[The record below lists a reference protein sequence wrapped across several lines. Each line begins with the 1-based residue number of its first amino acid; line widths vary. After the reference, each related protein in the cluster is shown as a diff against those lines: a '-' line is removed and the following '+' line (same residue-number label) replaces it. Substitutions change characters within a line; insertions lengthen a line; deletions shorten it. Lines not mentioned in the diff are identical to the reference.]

1 MIHQNVRKAGD
12 WSEYLVYRMM
22 ILSTLQ
28 WFQVI
33 HILWFF
39 LVSGIF
45 VIVFCVNMW
54 QVYLASGLQILA
66 FCKFSLVRSL
76 LSKCVEPEETGKMF
90 SVLAI
95 FCALMPL
102 LANSTFRPLYSW
114 TLPIFPG
121 AILIMAGSLLTIS
134 ALLNLYLYTQRH
146 RMVYD
151 TSQQLIDNNNQKQ
164 SKNPSIRGR
173 RNSFVTSMWKKKFK
187 KPNT

>member
-1 MIHQNVRKAGD
+1 
-12 WSEYLVYRMM
+12 
-22 ILSTLQ
+22 
-28 WFQVI
+28 
-33 HILWFF
+33 
-39 LVSGIF
+39 
-45 VIVFCVNMW
+45 MW

-151 TSQQLIDNNNQKQ
+151 TSQQLIDNNNRKQ
-164 SKNPSIRGR
+164 SKNASR
-173 RNSFVTSMWKKKFK
+173 
-187 KPNT
+187 

>member
-1 MIHQNVRKAGD
+1 
-12 WSEYLVYRMM
+12 
-22 ILSTLQ
+22 
-28 WFQVI
+28 
-33 HILWFF
+33 
-39 LVSGIF
+39 
-45 VIVFCVNMW
+45 MW

-102 LANSTFRPLYSW
+102 LANSAFRPLYSW

-121 AILIMAGSLLTIS
+121 AILIMAASLLTIS

-151 TSQQLIDNNNQKQ
+151 SQQLIDSNRKLSQN
-164 SKNPSIRGR
+164 SSVRGR
-173 RNSFVTSMWKKKFK
+173 RNSIMTSL
-187 KPNT
+187 

>member
-1 MIHQNVRKAGD
+1 
-12 WSEYLVYRMM
+12 
-22 ILSTLQ
+22 
-28 WFQVI
+28 
-33 HILWFF
+33 
-39 LVSGIF
+39 
-45 VIVFCVNMW
+45 MW

-102 LANSTFRPLYSW
+102 LANSAFRPLYSW

-121 AILIMAGSLLTIS
+121 AIFIMAASLLAIS
-134 ALLNLYLYTQRH
+134 ALLNIYLYTQRH

-151 TSQQLIDNNNQKQ
+151 SQQLIDIDRNQ
-164 SKNPSIRGR
+164 SENASVRGR
-173 RNSFVTSMWKKKFK
+173 QNSIVTSL
-187 KPNT
+187 